1 MVVSSFLQEGHDS
14 NKVSAES
21 AAVCRFVAFITMCSA
36 FWTGWTLA
44 HFERPCPEAKAYSDT
59 VVLVKD

>member
-1 MVVSSFLQEGHDS
+1 MVVSSFLQEEHDS

-21 AAVCRFVAFITMCSA
+21 AAVGRFVTFITTCSA
-36 FWTGWTLA
+36 FWRGLTLA
-44 HFERPCPEAKAYSDT
+44 HLGRPCPEAKAYSDT